1 MGYRTRNMCGLEAC
15 GPGLQVWLAFLA
27 FRQRGG
33 EGQLLHVRPA
43 KGLRLKDKLKLSKQ
57 DGCGLAL

>member
-1 MGYRTRNMCGLEAC
+1 MCGLEAC

-57 DGCGLAL
+57 DGCGPAL